1 LQRPKE
7 ATKKK
12 TEEETPEE
20 VTGSP
25 NLSHARMKAEAWELH
40 RSLGEA
46 LIRDAMG
53 ELSQERALV
62 VEGSQI

>member
-1 LQRPKE
+1 MNPNAWTE
-7 ATKKK
+7 AK
-12 TEEETPEE
+12 
-20 VTGSP
+20 
-25 NLSHARMKAEAWELH
+25 AWELH

-46 LIRDAMG
+46 LIKDAMG